1 MQEKEQVDQSDPEL
15 HEDIE
20 KATNEFKN
28 NKSASQF

>member
-1 MQEKEQVDQSDPEL
+1 MQENEQVEQSDPEL
-15 HEDIE
+15 HEEID